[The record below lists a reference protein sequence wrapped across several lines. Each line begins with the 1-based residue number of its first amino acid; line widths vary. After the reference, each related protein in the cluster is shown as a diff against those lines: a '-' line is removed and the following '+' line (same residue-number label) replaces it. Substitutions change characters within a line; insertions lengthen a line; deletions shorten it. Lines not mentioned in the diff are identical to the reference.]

1 MIRALSNYPPLGE
14 NIGSMDVCLL
24 EPAAKK
30 LGSFS
35 GDSVA
40 QGVVPKEFWFKEILL
55 LKAFCSEKVC
65 KCMKCCKP
73 LEAAFIFL
81 LWLSHIVPVI
91 LNAVD

>member
-1 MIRALSNYPPLGE
+1 MIRTLPNYPPLGE

-40 QGVVPKEFWFKEILL
+40 QGVVPKEFWFREI
-55 LKAFCSEKVC
+55 F
-65 KCMKCCKP
+65 
-73 LEAAFIFL
+73 
-81 LWLSHIVPVI
+81 
-91 LNAVD
+91 